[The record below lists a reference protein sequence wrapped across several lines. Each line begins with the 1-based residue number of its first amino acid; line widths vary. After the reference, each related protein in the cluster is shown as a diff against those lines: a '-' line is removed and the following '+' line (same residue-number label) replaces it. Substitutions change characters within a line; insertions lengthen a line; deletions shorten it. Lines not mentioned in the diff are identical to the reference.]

1 MTRIWTITEL
11 TVRDLVRRR
20 AVVALLFAL
29 PLLFYLARRG
39 DYAGQAVKF
48 LLLGLGFTVSAAGL
62 FATSAARFLE
72 PRLRLCG
79 YRPVDLYAGRLAALL
94 AAGLAIA
101 APYLVVVLVDQQ
113 VRRPGGVAC
122 ALAVTVLVAAPLGML
137 LGSALPRDMEG
148 VLLLLAV
155 TSAQFLVDPA
165 KALGKFMPFWS
176 AREVG
181 TYAVDPVDPG
191 YLRRGLLHAGAYA
204 VVLFAT
210 TATIAAVRLRRR
222 GHLRPLTGR
231 STVSAHHAVDQAQ
244 RQLHR

>member
-1 MTRIWTITEL
+1 MTRTWTFAEL
-11 TVRDLVRRR
+11 TLRDLVRRR

-39 DYAGQAVKF
+39 DHAGQAVKF

-79 YRPVDLYAGRLAALL
+79 YRTVDLYAGRLAALL
-94 AAGLAIA
+94 VVGLAIA
-101 APYLVVVLVDQQ
+101 APYLGVLLVDQR
-113 VRRPGGVAC
+113 VSRPGAVAG
-122 ALAVTVLVAAPLGML
+122 ALAATVLVAAPLGML
-137 LGSALPRDMEG
+137 VGSALPRDMEG

-155 TSAQFLVDPA
+155 TSTQFLVDPA
-165 KALGKFMPFWS
+165 KTLGKFMPFWS

-181 TYAVDPVDPG
+181 TYAVDPVDVG

-204 VVLFAT
+204 VVLFVAT
-210 TATIAAVRLRRR
+210 AVIAAVRLRRR
-222 GHLRPLTGR
+222 GHLRPLCSR
-231 STVSAHHAVDQAQ
+231 SAAGAHHAVDQAE
-244 RQLHR
+244 RRLHG